1 MCGQGGIKQAVKV
14 RKQAGSQAIPP
25 QMPSSSTPPS
35 SQMTLAHMTPSSA
48 PPPFCFPVRPP
59 SSLPAVITHLRCV
72 EVQLRESGVLGTHH
86 LPQGRPDSKS
96 SRERGQ
102 LERFGQKTGDRE
114 RHHQKYCGIGL
125 HGPDSR
131 MHACMRRYYWCFLP
145 LKAQARFSLTLTT
158 DLNFSRPVPMVWPM
172 ACRMA
177 HRARC
182 SQVTSEVASPAVMT
196 PASG

>member
-72 EVQLRESGVLGTHH
+72 EVQLRESGVLGAHH
-86 LPQGRPDSKS
+86 LPQGRPESKS

-102 LERFGQKTGDRE
+102 LGRLGHKTGRE
-114 RHHQKYCGIGL
+114 RHLQKYFGISWTSWTRL
-125 HGPDSR
+125 A
-131 MHACMRRYYWCFLP
+131 HACMRRYYWSFFHL
-145 LKAQARFSLTLTT
+145 QARFSLTT

-182 SQVTSEVASPAVMT
+182 SEVASEVASPALMT